1 MPSTINA
8 DNGVVSGSAGLKYAS
23 DNSGVLAL
31 QTNGNTAVTI
41 TTANNVG
48 IGTTSPSYKLDVLAT
63 TARIYDDNATLLLQ
77 RPSNSRSGQ
86 LIVNNA
92 NGGLKY
98 YAGNNG
104 SGENGTVAHEFTSDA
119 PSTGTVLARINS
131 YGIGLG
137 ATTPSSGLG
146 IAFPATQ
153 VASSDPN
160 TLDDYEEGTWTPN
173 VGGTATYS
181 KQVGIYTKIGDIVY
195 VTFQLAITSIGTG
208 TGNQVNGLPFTTK
221 LNADLA
227 PPLSF
232 SFFGSLSQSV
242 SSLMGYFQNNN
253 TGFYFTTISAGGGSA
268 ANNAQNVLQ
277 NGAFVYGCGVYKV
290 A

>member
-1 MPSTINA
+1 MASTINS
-8 DNGVVSGSAGLKYAS
+8 DNGVVSGSVGLKYAS

-146 IAFPATQ
+146 IAFPASQ
-153 VASSDPN
+153 AASSDPN
-160 TLDDYEEGTWTPN
+160 TLDDYEEGTWTPTF
-173 VGGTATYS
+173 TAS
-181 KQVGIYTKIGDIVY
+181 AG
-195 VTFQLAITSIGTG
+195 AITSYSSGGRYVKIGQSVSIWFYCIMTNAGSGSG
-208 TGNQVNGLPFTTK
+208 TLSVSGLPFTT
-221 LNADLA
+221 
-227 PPLSF
+227 ST
-232 SFFGSLSQSV
+232 STGSNQSQTPI
-242 SSLMGYFQNNN
+242 LCRETNN
-253 TGFYFTTISAGGGSA
+253 TGVIYGGFLDPGATTGNIHTLSTNTMPAYTTGYRYSAVATYQSA
-268 ANNAQNVLQ
+268 S
-277 NGAFVYGCGVYKV
+277 
-290 A
+290 